1 MPDLTFLAVPRLLAK
16 PDLEEKLR
24 PSNRFSSWRIALA
37 VALALAVAFPSHLGA
52 QNTPSV
58 RAQKIYAKLQRFSP
72 QDEVEVKLRTKDR
85 IQGRI
90 ASFDQIALHLDGQ
103 PNAIP
108 LDDIAN
114 VKPYEPNSPAPAW
127 NPATGFIRSWKSAA
141 IVGGLLV
148 GLIVLVATNTE

>member
-1 MPDLTFLAVPRLLAK
+1 MPNLTFLAAPRFLSA
-16 PDLEEKLR
+16 PHLEVEPR
-24 PSNRFSSWRIALA
+24 PSNRCSFWRLILAVVLAFA
-37 VALALAVAFPSHLGA
+37 VALPAHLSA
-52 QNTPSV
+52 QISSSP

-72 QDEVEVKLRTKDR
+72 QDDIEVKLRSKER

-90 ASFDQIALHLDGQ
+90 ASFDQTALQLDGR
-103 PNAIP
+103 PNPIP

-114 VKPYEPNSPAPAW
+114 VKLYEPRGQTPAW